1 MSTNTLKTIRTAGM
15 VTLFA
20 TVAAIGVACS
30 SSDDG
35 STPNENPVGA
45 GGGAGTAGSGGAG
58 GGAGQGGSGGAGGTG
73 GSAGQGGAAG
83 SGGQTCAFAY
93 DNSHLTHMYADGGLP
108 PLP

>member
-45 GGGAGTAGSGGAG
+45 GGGAG

-83 SGGQTCAFAY
+83 SGGQTCTLAY
-93 DNSHLTHMYADGGLP
+93 DNSHLTQMYADGGLP